1 MTEKTTEKKTTSKKK
16 EQKTFE
22 AALQRIKDI
31 VSALENGSATLDT
44 ALALYEEAVMLIRF
58 CNEKLES
65 AEGQIKVL
73 TKTKDGDLKE
83 KNFLPPNDTN

>member
-1 MTEKTTEKKTTSKKK
+1 
-16 EQKTFE
+16 
-22 AALQRIKDI
+22 
-31 VSALENGSATLDT
+31 
-44 ALALYEEAVMLIRF
+44 MLIRF